1 MKGDIMGLIRLA
13 AGAIGA
19 ASGAFNTTAGA
30 AWTDYFESG
39 DMSGGIIMKRGVKI
53 TGPNSRNKG
62 DQNIISSGSGIDV
75 QANQCMILVEN
86 GAIVDFCAEPGRYKY
101 DASTAPSMFSGDN
114 KGLAALAS
122 AFASSFAA
130 GGGRTNTQRVF
141 YINMGEI
148 QGFKWGSGNITFD
161 HWETDWNTGKPCWHI
176 ATTLMGNGT
185 YSIQVTDPA
194 KFFEVLGA
202 AKAGGDGNGLITRQ
216 DIEPQIKT
224 EAIAAIR
231 QAVGGLSKL
240 KIGYTDIAG
249 YEMQLTKDVDKL
261 LDDDWQEARGIS
273 MFKIA
278 IGMMDADEKSQQ
290 KILKY
295 QEARGYADPTM
306 LGTYIGM
313 GQTDALNTAAG
324 NTAGAVTGFAGYGM
338 VGGVA
343 GGGLNVANLMQ
354 QGAQQQQYQAAQQQ
368 VNPAQDS
375 WKCSCGSVNTGNFC
389 PNCGNKKPEAAA
401 PKFCPNCGQS
411 FPDPANPPKFCP
423 NCGNKI
429 G

>member
-1 MKGDIMGLIRLA
+1 MGLIKLV
-13 AGAIGA
+13 AGALGA
-19 ASGAFNTTAGA
+19 ASGAFNTTTSSM
-30 AWTDYFESG
+30 WVDYFESG
-39 DMSGGIIMKRGVKI
+39 DMSNGVIMKRGVRI
-53 TGPNSRNKG
+53 TGPKSQNKNN
-62 DQNIISSGSGIDV
+62 DTNIITSGSGIDV
-75 QANQCMILVEN
+75 QENQCMILVEN
-86 GAIVDFCAEPGRYKY
+86 GAIVDFCAEPGRYTF
-101 DASTAPSMFSGDN
+101 DASTAPSFMSGNN
-114 KGLAALAS
+114 KGLAALAQ
-122 AFASSFAA
+122 SFGQQFLA
-130 GGGRTNTQRVF
+130 GGQRTNTQRVY
-141 YINMGEI
+141 YINLGEI

-161 HWETDWNTGKPCWHI
+161 HWERDLQGNPCWHI
-176 ATTLMGNGT
+176 ATTLMGNGV

-194 KFFEVLGA
+194 KFFSVLGA
-202 AKAGGDGNGLITRQ
+202 AKAGADGNGLVTRQ

-389 PNCGNKKPEAAA
+389 PNCGNK
-401 PKFCPNCGQS
+401 
-411 FPDPANPPKFCP
+411 
-423 NCGNKI
+423 I

>member
-1 MKGDIMGLIRLA
+1 MGLIKLV

-19 ASGAFNTTAGA
+19 ASGAFNTTTSSM
-30 AWTDYFESG
+30 WVDYFESG
-39 DMSGGIIMKRGVKI
+39 DMSNGVIMKRGVRI
-53 TGPNSRNKG
+53 TGPKSQNKNN
-62 DQNIISSGSGIDV
+62 DTNIITSGSGIDV
-75 QANQCMILVEN
+75 QENQCMILVEN
-86 GAIVDFCAEPGRYKY
+86 GAIVDFCAEPGRYTF
-101 DASTAPSMFSGDN
+101 DSSTAPSFMSGNN
-114 KGLAALAS
+114 KGLAALAQ
-122 AFASSFAA
+122 SFGQQFLA
-130 GGGRTNTQRVF
+130 GGQRTNTQRVY
-141 YINMGEI
+141 YINLGEI

-161 HWETDWNTGKPCWHI
+161 HWERDLQGNPCWHI
-176 ATTLMGNGT
+176 ATTLMGNGV

-194 KFFEVLGA
+194 KFFSVLGA
-202 AKAGGDGNGLITRQ
+202 AKAGADGSGLITRQ

-240 KIGYTDIAG
+240 KIGYTDIAANE
-249 YEMQLTKDVDKL
+249 YQLTKDVDAI
-261 LDDDWQEARGIS
+261 LDADWEQTRGIS
-273 MFKIA
+273 IFKIA

-295 QEARGYADPTM
+295 QETKGYTDPSM

-343 GGGLNVANLMQ
+343 GGGANVAALMQ

-368 VNPAQDS
+368 VNPPQGS

-389 PNCGNKKPEAAA
+389 PNCGNKKPEATGL
-401 PKFCPNCGQS
+401 KFCPNCGNA

>member
-1 MKGDIMGLIRLA
+1 MGLIKLV
-13 AGAIGA
+13 AGALGA
-19 ASGAFNTTAGA
+19 ASGAFNTTTSSM
-30 AWTDYFESG
+30 WVDYFESG
-39 DMSGGIIMKRGVKI
+39 DMSNGVIMKRGVRI
-53 TGPNSRNKG
+53 TGPKSQNKNN
-62 DQNIISSGSGIDV
+62 DTNIITSGSGIDV
-75 QANQCMILVEN
+75 QENQCMILVEN
-86 GAIVDFCAEPGRYKY
+86 GAIVDFCAEPGRYTF
-101 DASTAPSMFSGDN
+101 DASTAPSFMSGNN
-114 KGLAALAS
+114 KGLAALAQ
-122 AFASSFAA
+122 SFGQQFLA
-130 GGGRTNTQRVF
+130 GGQRTNTQRVY
-141 YINMGEI
+141 YINLGEI

-161 HWETDWNTGKPCWHI
+161 HWERDMEGKPCWHI
-176 ATTLMGNGT
+176 ATTLMGNGV

-194 KFFEVLGA
+194 KFFSVLGA
-202 AKAGGDGNGLITRQ
+202 AKAGTDGNGLITRQ

-231 QAVGGLSKL
+231 QAVGRLSQM
-240 KIGYTDIAG
+240 KIGYTDIASH
-249 YEMQLTKDVDKL
+249 EFDLTKEVDKI
-261 LDDDWQEARGIS
+261 LDEDWTQARGIS
-273 MFKIA
+273 IFKIA

>member
-1 MKGDIMGLIRLA
+1 MGLIKLV
-13 AGAIGA
+13 AGALGA
-19 ASGAFNTTAGA
+19 ASGAFNTTTSSM
-30 AWTDYFESG
+30 WVDYFESG
-39 DMSGGIIMKRGVKI
+39 DMSNGVIMKRGVRI
-53 TGPNSRNKG
+53 TGPKSQNKNN
-62 DQNIISSGSGIDV
+62 DTNIITSGSGIDV
-75 QANQCMILVEN
+75 QENQCMILVEN
-86 GAIVDFCAEPGRYKY
+86 GAIVDFCAEPGRYTF
-101 DASTAPSMFSGDN
+101 DASTAPSFMSGNN
-114 KGLAALAS
+114 KGLAALAQ
-122 AFASSFAA
+122 SFGQQFLA
-130 GGGRTNTQRVF
+130 GGQRTNTQRVY
-141 YINMGEI
+141 YINLGEI

-161 HWETDWNTGKPCWHI
+161 HWERDLQGNPCWHI
-176 ATTLMGNGT
+176 ATTLMGNGV

-194 KFFEVLGA
+194 KFFSVLGA
-202 AKAGGDGNGLITRQ
+202 AKAGADGNGLVTRQ

-324 NTAGAVTGFAGYGM
+324 NT
-338 VGGVA
+338 
-343 GGGLNVANLMQ
+343 
-354 QGAQQQQYQAAQQQ
+354 
-368 VNPAQDS
+368 
-375 WKCSCGSVNTGNFC
+375 
-389 PNCGNKKPEAAA
+389 
-401 PKFCPNCGQS
+401 
-411 FPDPANPPKFCP
+411 
-423 NCGNKI
+423 
-429 G
+429 

>member
-1 MKGDIMGLIRLA
+1 MGLIKLV
-13 AGAIGA
+13 AGALGA
-19 ASGAFNTTAGA
+19 ASGAFNTTTSSM
-30 AWTDYFESG
+30 WVDYFESG
-39 DMSGGIIMKRGVKI
+39 DMSNGVIMKRGVRI
-53 TGPNSRNKG
+53 TGPKSQNKNN
-62 DQNIISSGSGIDV
+62 DTNIITSGSGIDV
-75 QANQCMILVEN
+75 QENQCMILVEN
-86 GAIVDFCAEPGRYKY
+86 GAIVDFCAEPGRYTF
-101 DASTAPSMFSGDN
+101 DASTAPSFMSGNN
-114 KGLAALAS
+114 KGLAALAQ
-122 AFASSFAA
+122 SFGQQFLA
-130 GGGRTNTQRVF
+130 GGQRTNTQRVY
-141 YINMGEI
+141 YINLGEI

-161 HWETDWNTGKPCWHI
+161 HWERDLQGNPCWHI
-176 ATTLMGNGT
+176 ATTLMGNGV

-194 KFFEVLGA
+194 KFFSVLGA
-202 AKAGGDGNGLITRQ
+202 AKAGADGNGLVTRQ

-343 GGGLNVANLMQ
+343 GGGVNVANLMQ

>member
-1 MKGDIMGLIRLA
+1 MGLIKLV
-13 AGAIGA
+13 AGALGA
-19 ASGAFNTTAGA
+19 ASGAFNTTTSSM
-30 AWTDYFESG
+30 WVDYFESG
-39 DMSGGIIMKRGVKI
+39 DMSNGVIMKRGVRI
-53 TGPNSRNKG
+53 TGPKSQNKNN
-62 DQNIISSGSGIDV
+62 DTNIITSGSGIDV
-75 QANQCMILVEN
+75 QENQCMILVEN
-86 GAIVDFCAEPGRYKY
+86 GAIVDFCAEPGRYTF
-101 DASTAPSMFSGDN
+101 DASTAPSFMSGNN
-114 KGLAALAS
+114 KGLAALAQ
-122 AFASSFAA
+122 SFGQQFLA
-130 GGGRTNTQRVF
+130 GGQRTNTQRVY
-141 YINMGEI
+141 YINLGEI

-161 HWETDWNTGKPCWHI
+161 HWERDLQGNPCWHI
-176 ATTLMGNGT
+176 ATTLMGNGV

-194 KFFEVLGA
+194 KFFSVLGA
-202 AKAGGDGNGLITRQ
+202 AKAGADGNGLVTRQ

-368 VNPAQDS
+368 VNQAPAQGT
-375 WKCSCGSVNTGNFC
+375 WKCSCGSVNTGKFC
-389 PNCGNKKPEAAA
+389 PECGQPKPEAAGL
-401 PKFCPNCGQS
+401 KFCPECGQP

>member
-1 MKGDIMGLIRLA
+1 MGLIKLV
-13 AGAIGA
+13 AGALGA
-19 ASGAFNTTAGA
+19 ASGAFNTTTSSM
-30 AWTDYFESG
+30 WVDYFESG
-39 DMSGGIIMKRGVKI
+39 DMSNGVIMKRGVRI
-53 TGPNSRNKG
+53 TGPKSQNKNN
-62 DQNIISSGSGIDV
+62 DTNIITSGSGIDV
-75 QANQCMILVEN
+75 QENQCMILVEN
-86 GAIVDFCAEPGRYKY
+86 GAIVDFCAEPGRYTF
-101 DASTAPSMFSGDN
+101 DASTAPSFMSGNN
-114 KGLAALAS
+114 KGLAALAQ
-122 AFASSFAA
+122 SFGQQFLA
-130 GGGRTNTQRVF
+130 GGQRTNTQRVY
-141 YINMGEI
+141 YINLGEI

-161 HWETDWNTGKPCWHI
+161 HWERDLQGNPCWHI
-176 ATTLMGNGT
+176 ATTLMGNGV

-194 KFFEVLGA
+194 KFFSVLGA
-202 AKAGGDGNGLITRQ
+202 AKAGADGNGLVTRQ

>member
-1 MKGDIMGLIRLA
+1 MGLIKLV
-13 AGAIGA
+13 AGALGA
-19 ASGAFNTTAGA
+19 ASGAFNTTTSSM
-30 AWTDYFESG
+30 WVDYFESG
-39 DMSGGIIMKRGVKI
+39 DMSNGVIMKRGVRI
-53 TGPNSRNKG
+53 TGPKSQNKNN
-62 DQNIISSGSGIDV
+62 DTNIITSGSGIDV
-75 QANQCMILVEN
+75 QENQCMILVEN
-86 GAIVDFCAEPGRYKY
+86 GAIVDFCAEPGRYTF
-101 DASTAPSMFSGDN
+101 DSSLAPSFMSGNN
-114 KGLAALAS
+114 KGLAALAQ
-122 AFASSFAA
+122 SFGNQFLA
-130 GGGRTNTQRVF
+130 GGQRTNTQRVF
-141 YINMGEI
+141 YINLGEI

-161 HWETDWNTGKPCWHI
+161 HWERDLQGNPCWHI
-176 ATTLMGNGT
+176 ATTLMGNGV

-194 KFFEVLGA
+194 KFFSMIGA
-202 AKAGGDGNGLITRQ
+202 AKAGADGSGLVTRQ

-354 QGAQQQQYQAAQQQ
+354 QGQQQQQYQAAQQQ
-368 VNPAQDS
+368 VNQAPAQDT
-375 WKCSCGSVNTGNFC
+375 WKCSCGSVNTG
-389 PNCGNKKPEAAA
+389 
-401 PKFCPNCGQS
+401 KFCPNCGQPKPEAAGLK
-411 FPDPANPPKFCP
+411 FCPECGQPFADPANPPKFCP
-423 NCGNKI
+423 NCGTKI

>member
-1 MKGDIMGLIRLA
+1 MGLIKLV
-13 AGAIGA
+13 AGALGA
-19 ASGAFNTTAGA
+19 ASGAFNTTTSSM
-30 AWTDYFESG
+30 WVDYFESG
-39 DMSGGIIMKRGVKI
+39 DMSNGVIMKRGVRI
-53 TGPNSRNKG
+53 TGPKSQNKNN
-62 DQNIISSGSGIDV
+62 DTNIITSGSGIDV
-75 QANQCMILVEN
+75 QENQCMILVEN
-86 GAIVDFCAEPGRYKY
+86 GAIVDFCAEPGRYTF
-101 DASTAPSMFSGDN
+101 DSSLAPSFISGNN
-114 KGLAALAS
+114 KGLAALAQ
-122 AFASSFAA
+122 SFGNQFLA
-130 GGGRTNTQRVF
+130 GGQRTNTQRVF
-141 YINMGEI
+141 YINLGEI

-161 HWETDWNTGKPCWHI
+161 HWERDLQGNPCWHI
-176 ATTLMGNGT
+176 ATTLMGNGV

-194 KFFEVLGA
+194 KFFSMIGA
-202 AKAGGDGNGLITRQ
+202 AKAGADGNGLVTRQ

-368 VNPAQDS
+368 VNQAPAQDT
-375 WKCSCGSVNTGNFC
+375 WKCSCGSVNTG
-389 PNCGNKKPEAAA
+389 
-401 PKFCPNCGQS
+401 KFCPNCGQPKPEAAGLK
-411 FPDPANPPKFCP
+411 FCPECGQTFADPANPPKFCP
-423 NCGNKI
+423 NCGTKI

>member
-1 MKGDIMGLIRLA
+1 MGLIKLV
-13 AGAIGA
+13 AGALGA
-19 ASGAFNTTAGA
+19 ASGAFNTTTSSM
-30 AWTDYFESG
+30 WVDYFESG
-39 DMSGGIIMKRGVKI
+39 DMSNGVIMKRGVRI
-53 TGPNSRNKG
+53 TGPKSQNKNN
-62 DQNIISSGSGIDV
+62 DTNIITSGSGIDV
-75 QANQCMILVEN
+75 QENQCMILVEN
-86 GAIVDFCAEPGRYKY
+86 GAIVDFCAEPGRYTF
-101 DASTAPSMFSGDN
+101 DSSLAPSFMSGNN
-114 KGLAALAS
+114 KGLAALAQ
-122 AFASSFAA
+122 SFGNQFLA
-130 GGGRTNTQRVF
+130 GGQRTNTQRVF
-141 YINMGEI
+141 YINLGEI

-161 HWETDWNTGKPCWHI
+161 HWERDLQGNPCWHI
-176 ATTLMGNGT
+176 ATTLMGNGV

-194 KFFEVLGA
+194 KFFSMIGA
-202 AKAGGDGNGLITRQ
+202 AKAGADGNGLVTRQ

-354 QGAQQQQYQAAQQQ
+354 QGQQQQQYQAAQQQ
-368 VNPAQDS
+368 VNQAPAQDT
-375 WKCSCGSVNTGNFC
+375 WKCSCGSVNTG
-389 PNCGNKKPEAAA
+389 
-401 PKFCPNCGQS
+401 KFCPNCGQPKPEAAGLK
-411 FPDPANPPKFCP
+411 FCPECGQPFADPANPPKFCP
-423 NCGNKI
+423 NCGTKI

>member
-1 MKGDIMGLIRLA
+1 MGLIKLV
-13 AGAIGA
+13 AGALGA
-19 ASGAFNTTAGA
+19 ASGAFNTTTSSM
-30 AWTDYFESG
+30 WVDYFESG
-39 DMSGGIIMKRGVKI
+39 DMSNGVIMKRGVRI
-53 TGPNSRNKG
+53 TGPKSQNKNN
-62 DQNIISSGSGIDV
+62 DTNIITSGSGIDV
-75 QANQCMILVEN
+75 QENQCMILVEN
-86 GAIVDFCAEPGRYKY
+86 GAIVDFCAEPGRYTF
-101 DASTAPSMFSGDN
+101 DSSLAPSFMSGNN
-114 KGLAALAS
+114 KGLAALAQ
-122 AFASSFAA
+122 SFGNQFLA
-130 GGGRTNTQRVF
+130 GGQRTNTQRVF
-141 YINMGEI
+141 YINLGEI

-161 HWETDWNTGKPCWHI
+161 HWERDLQGNPCWHI
-176 ATTLMGNGT
+176 ATTLMGNGV

-194 KFFEVLGA
+194 KFFSMIGA
-202 AKAGGDGNGLITRQ
+202 AKAGADGNGLVTRQ

-368 VNPAQDS
+368 VNQAPAQDT
-375 WKCSCGSVNTGNFC
+375 WKCSCGSVNTG
-389 PNCGNKKPEAAA
+389 
-401 PKFCPNCGQS
+401 KFCPNCGQPKPEAAGLK
-411 FPDPANPPKFCP
+411 FCPECGQPFADPANPPKFCP
-423 NCGNKI
+423 NCGTKI

>member
-1 MKGDIMGLIRLA
+1 MGLIKLV
-13 AGAIGA
+13 AGALGA
-19 ASGAFNTTAGA
+19 ASGAFNTTTSSM
-30 AWTDYFESG
+30 WVDYFESG
-39 DMSGGIIMKRGVKI
+39 DMSNGVIMKRGVRI
-53 TGPNSRNKG
+53 TGPKSQNKNN
-62 DQNIISSGSGIDV
+62 DTNIITSGSGIDV
-75 QANQCMILVEN
+75 QENQCMILVEN
-86 GAIVDFCAEPGRYKY
+86 GAIVDFCAEPGRYTF
-101 DASTAPSMFSGDN
+101 DSSLAPSFMSGNN
-114 KGLAALAS
+114 KGLAALAQ
-122 AFASSFAA
+122 SFGNQFLA
-130 GGGRTNTQRVF
+130 GGQRTNTQRVF
-141 YINMGEI
+141 YINLGEI

-161 HWETDWNTGKPCWHI
+161 HWERDLQGNPCWHI
-176 ATTLMGNGT
+176 ATTLMGNGV

-194 KFFEVLGA
+194 KFFSMIGA
-202 AKAGGDGNGLITRQ
+202 AKAGADGSGLVTRQ

-354 QGAQQQQYQAAQQQ
+354 QGAQQQYQAAQQQ
-368 VNPAQDS
+368 VNQAPAQDT
-375 WKCSCGSVNTGNFC
+375 WKCSCGSVNTG
-389 PNCGNKKPEAAA
+389 
-401 PKFCPNCGQS
+401 KFCPNCGQPKPEAAGLK
-411 FPDPANPPKFCP
+411 FCPECGQPFADPANPPKFCP
-423 NCGNKI
+423 NCGTKI

>member
-1 MKGDIMGLIRLA
+1 MGLIKLV
-13 AGAIGA
+13 AGALGA
-19 ASGAFNTTAGA
+19 ASGAYNTTTSSM
-30 AWTDYFESG
+30 WVVYFESG
-39 DMSGGIIMKRGVKI
+39 DMSNGVILKPGVRI
-53 TGPNSRNKG
+53 TGPKSQNKNN
-62 DQNIISSGSGIDV
+62 DTNIITSGSGIDV
-75 QANQCMILVEN
+75 QENQCMILVEN
-86 GAIVDFCAEPGRYKY
+86 GAIVDFCAEPGRYTF
-101 DASTAPSMFSGDN
+101 DASTAPSFMSGNN
-114 KGLAALAS
+114 KGLAALAQ
-122 AFASSFAA
+122 SFGQQFLA
-130 GGGRTNTQRVF
+130 GGQRTNTQRVY
-141 YINMGEI
+141 YINLGEI

-161 HWETDWNTGKPCWHI
+161 HWERDLQGNPCWHI
-176 ATTLMGNGT
+176 ATTLMGNGV

-194 KFFEVLGA
+194 KFFSVLGA
-202 AKAGGDGNGLITRQ
+202 AKAGADGNGLVTRQ

>member
-1 MKGDIMGLIRLA
+1 MGLIKLV
-13 AGAIGA
+13 AGALGA
-19 ASGAFNTTAGA
+19 ASGAFNTTTSSM
-30 AWTDYFESG
+30 WVDYFESG
-39 DMSGGIIMKRGVKI
+39 DMSNGVIMKRGVRI
-53 TGPNSRNKG
+53 TGPKSQNKNN
-62 DQNIISSGSGIDV
+62 DTNIITSGSGIDV
-75 QANQCMILVEN
+75 QENQCMILVEN
-86 GAIVDFCAEPGRYKY
+86 GAIVDFCAEPGRYTF
-101 DASTAPSMFSGDN
+101 DASTAPSFMSGNN
-114 KGLAALAS
+114 KGLAALAQ
-122 AFASSFAA
+122 SFGQQFLA
-130 GGGRTNTQRVF
+130 GGQRTNTQRVY
-141 YINMGEI
+141 YINLGEI

-161 HWETDWNTGKPCWHI
+161 HWERDLQGNPCWHI
-176 ATTLMGNGT
+176 ATTLMGNGV

-194 KFFEVLGA
+194 KFFSVLGA
-202 AKAGGDGNGLITRQ
+202 AKAGADGNGLVTRQ

-338 VGGVA
+338 VGGV
-343 GGGLNVANLMQ
+343 GGAAVNVASLMQ
-354 QGAQQQQYQAAQQQ
+354 QGQQQQQYQAAQQQ
-368 VNPAQDS
+368 VNQAPAQDT
-375 WKCSCGSVNTGNFC
+375 WKCSCGSVNTG
-389 PNCGNKKPEAAA
+389 
-401 PKFCPNCGQS
+401 KFCPNCGQPKPEAAGLK
-411 FPDPANPPKFCP
+411 FCPECGQPFADPANPPKFCP
-423 NCGNKI
+423 NCGTKI

>member
-1 MKGDIMGLIRLA
+1 MGLIKLV
-13 AGAIGA
+13 AGALGA
-19 ASGAFNTTAGA
+19 ASGAFNTTTSSM
-30 AWTDYFESG
+30 WVDYFESG
-39 DMSGGIIMKRGVKI
+39 DMSNGVIMKRGVRI
-53 TGPNSRNKG
+53 TGPKSQNKNN
-62 DQNIISSGSGIDV
+62 DTNIITSGSGIDV
-75 QANQCMILVEN
+75 QENQCMILVEN
-86 GAIVDFCAEPGRYKY
+86 GAIVDFCAEPGRYTF
-101 DASTAPSMFSGDN
+101 DSSLAPSFMSGNN
-114 KGLAALAS
+114 KGLAALAQ
-122 AFASSFAA
+122 SFGNQFLA
-130 GGGRTNTQRVF
+130 GGQRTNTQRVF
-141 YINMGEI
+141 YINLGEI

-161 HWETDWNTGKPCWHI
+161 HWERDLQGNPCWHI
-176 ATTLMGNGT
+176 ATTLMGNGV

-194 KFFEVLGA
+194 KFFSMIGA
-202 AKAGGDGNGLITRQ
+202 AKAGADGSGLVTRQ

-368 VNPAQDS
+368 VNQAPAQDT
-375 WKCSCGSVNTGNFC
+375 WKCSCGSVNTG
-389 PNCGNKKPEAAA
+389 
-401 PKFCPNCGQS
+401 KFCPNCGQPKPEAAGLK
-411 FPDPANPPKFCP
+411 FCPECGQPFADPVNPPKFCP
-423 NCGNKI
+423 NCGTKI

>member
-1 MKGDIMGLIRLA
+1 MGLIKLV
-13 AGAIGA
+13 AGALGA
-19 ASGAFNTTAGA
+19 ASGAFNTTTSSM
-30 AWTDYFESG
+30 WVDYFESG
-39 DMSGGIIMKRGVKI
+39 DMSNGVIMKRGVRI
-53 TGPNSRNKG
+53 TGPKSQNKNN
-62 DQNIISSGSGIDV
+62 DTNIITSGSGIDV
-75 QANQCMILVEN
+75 QENQCMILVEN
-86 GAIVDFCAEPGRYKY
+86 GAIVDFCAEPGRYTF
-101 DASTAPSMFSGDN
+101 DASTAPSFMSGNN
-114 KGLAALAS
+114 KGLAALAQ
-122 AFASSFAA
+122 SFGQQFLA
-130 GGGRTNTQRVF
+130 GGQRTNTQRVY
-141 YINMGEI
+141 YINLGEI

-161 HWETDWNTGKPCWHI
+161 HWERDLNGNPCWHI
-176 ATTLMGNGT
+176 ATTLMGNGV

-194 KFFEVLGA
+194 KFFSVLGA
-202 AKAGGDGNGLITRQ
+202 AKAGADGNGLVTRQ